1 MMMLCNKNVLSVVLL
16 GALTLSAGSA
26 FGQVSRADVDAVIR
40 PLMSK
45 YQIPGMAVALSV
57 DGQHTFYNYGVASK
71 ATGQAV
77 TPTTLFEIGS
87 LSKTFTAT
95 LASYAQGQG
104 KLQFNELAS
113 HYLPSLKGSAFDR
126 VTLLNLATHTSG
138 MPLFVPDD
146 VTNQEQLMAWYQA
159 WQPTSPIGSQRVYSN
174 LGIGMLGLITAQSLQ
189 KPFSEAMEQDL
200 LTPLGMK
207 HSWVKVPENQMA
219 EYAQGY
225 NKLDE
230 PVRVTPGPLDAEAY
244 GLKSSSADLL
254 RWLDLNMAIT
264 PLSPA
269 WQHAIAETHKG
280 YYQTGEFTQA
290 LMWEYYPWPTT
301 KEKLLAGNSSER
313 IMKGLGAKPLTPP
326 QAGPEQAWYNKTGS
340 TNGFS
345 TYAVFIPGQKT
356 ALILLA
362 NKWYPNDARIEA
374 AYELIERLKK

>member
-1 MMMLCNKNVLSVVLL
+1 MMLCNKNVLSVVLL

-230 PVRVTPGPLDAEAY
+230 PVRVTPGPPDAEAY